1 MTREQRPQTPGSLL
15 TDSAEQIVTWL
26 KNIFGDK
33 PIPQYEVNNR
43 TIEILHQLAEWNE
56 ARDKDIA
63 LVTDDLKQKSA
74 EVKAEA
80 KYLQELLADSLG
92 PSYSNLSRMSN
103 NYLNQLIDSC
113 VALEL
118 KDSSLSSYIPAV
130 NELSSDLL
138 AIEANNQEMELELT
152 NLRKK
157 LTEALVLE
165 KSLEQDLKK
174 AEEECLFEKNKVEV
188 RLQNMKIL
196 KGKSEDYKYSIR
208 TAQDQLSASGIDD
221 SLTHRSL
228 VSHSEMLAELKAESI
243 LLKEKLKSYQD
254 LAPNPSLVKVKI
266 EEAKRELKATEAE
279 LTMKVN
285 MMEFMPPEPARRRL

>member
-1 MTREQRPQTPGSLL
+1 MDHRNTK
-15 TDSAEQIVTWL
+15 IVTWL

-103 NYLNQLIDSC
+103 NYLTQLIDSC

-196 KGKSEDYKYSIR
+196 KGKSEDYKYSIQ

-228 VSHSEMLAELKAESI
+228 VSHSKMLAELKAESI